1 MIGTWWVA
9 RLERRSDM
17 DTLPVAEAA
26 ERLGM
31 TPSKIHLL
39 VRRGD
44 LELTPAETGLFEV
57 TADSLTRYRD
67 STQRL
72 DSSSA

>member
-1 MIGTWWVA
+1 M
-9 RLERRSDM
+9 R
-17 DTLPVAEAA
+17 TLPVSIVA

-39 VRRGD
+39 VRGGD

-57 TADSLTRYRD
+57 TTASIDRYQSHSERA
-67 STQRL
+67 R
-72 DSSSA
+72 SSA

>member
-1 MIGTWWVA
+1 
-9 RLERRSDM
+9 M

-31 TPSKIHLL
+31 TPSKVHLL

-57 TADSLTRYRD
+57 TEESLSRYRD
-67 STQRL
+67 SIHAIGSTL
-72 DSSSA
+72 P

>member
-1 MIGTWWVA
+1 M
-9 RLERRSDM
+9 R
-17 DTLPVAEAA
+17 TLPVSIVA

-57 TADSLTRYRD
+57 TTDSIDRYRSD
-67 STQRL
+67 RERSQ
-72 DSSSA
+72 SSA

>member
-1 MIGTWWVA
+1 
-9 RLERRSDM
+9 M
-17 DTLPVAEAA
+17 DTLPVSEAA

-44 LELTPAETGLFEV
+44 LELTPAETGMFEV
-57 TADSLTRYRD
+57 TADSIDRYRSGSRD
-67 STQRL
+67 RDAARREST
-72 DSSSA
+72 